1 MSFATNCGGA
11 MAARSG
17 YELQLRRD
25 GYGVVTLKGTWLGQ
39 VVPLADGKG
48 WFILGDATHHAW
60 ATEHE
65 AAEELLRQYEDMKA
79 RG

>member
-1 MSFATNCGGA
+1 
-11 MAARSG
+11 MAASSTYTLEFKKYGG
-17 YELQLRRD
+17 YDVWRWGATGPGR
-25 GYGVVTLKGTWLGQ
+25 KLGE
-39 VVPLADGKG
+39 VYPLADGVG